1 MSRQH
6 ARPLRSD
13 RPAPAPLLALLLAV
27 HAAALIAPPPTH
39 AEERD
44 APQKPP
50 DEKPVRKPDAGPPA
64 KRPGSDER
72 GETTGNAE
80 CARVRT
86 EARYVAYGYD
96 HIVEVENGCEKA
108 VQCTIA
114 TDVNPAISNLVVPPG
129 QKRSV
134 TTFRGSPAR
143 EFKADVA
150 CREQG

>member
-1 MSRQH
+1 MTRH
-6 ARPLRSD
+6 PARPS
-13 RPAPAPLLALLLAV
+13 RPARAPLLALLLAID
-27 HAAALIAPPPTH
+27 AALLIAPPTR

-50 DEKPVRKPDAGPPA
+50 AEKPVRKPDAAPPA

-72 GETTGNAE
+72 GGPTGNPE
-80 CARVRT
+80 CVRVRT

-96 HIVEVENGCEKA
+96 HIVEVENACEKA
-108 VQCTIA
+108 VDCTIT
-114 TDVNPAISNLVVPPG
+114 TDVNPASSNLAVPPR
-129 QKRSV
+129 QTRSV

-150 CREQG
+150 CHEQS

>member
-1 MSRQH
+1 MTRHPRRSRSARAPLLGLLLAIH
-6 ARPLRSD
+6 AAVSI
-13 RPAPAPLLALLLAV
+13 APAP
-27 HAAALIAPPPTH
+27 TR

-50 DEKPVRKPDAGPPA
+50 PEEKPVRKPDARPPA

-72 GETTGNAE
+72 GEPTVNPE

-96 HIVEVENGCEKA
+96 HIVEIDNTCEKA
-108 VQCTIA
+108 VNCTIA
-114 TDVNPAISNLVVPPG
+114 TDVNPASSNLAIPPG

-143 EFKADVA
+143 EFKANVT
-150 CREQG
+150 CLEQA